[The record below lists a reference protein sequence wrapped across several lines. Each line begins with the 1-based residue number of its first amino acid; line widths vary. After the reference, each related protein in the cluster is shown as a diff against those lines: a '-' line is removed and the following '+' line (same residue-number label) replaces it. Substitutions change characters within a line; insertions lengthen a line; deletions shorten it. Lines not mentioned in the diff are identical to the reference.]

1 MKPKRAKLKSIKIKV
16 FYFFNFFFQL
26 CSIFTSHTL
35 MIKASYKHVTAIP
48 NFTTLYSRFSFVSSL
63 FDIYIHTFEHTNSL
77 SLSLSLS
84 LSHTHTHTHTLPPL
98 PLSHTPSLP
107 PSLTHTQ
114 RMCGKSSTAPCHSP
128 LRIMYRRP
136 VEPVETAYPLRATC
150 SSIRYQSYHTALHI
164 QFSMFLSGV
173 IS

>member
-63 FDIYIHTFEHTNSL
+63 FDIYIHTF
-77 SLSLSLS
+77 LSLS
-84 LSHTHTHTHTLPPL
+84 LSHTHTHTHSPP
-98 PLSHTPSLP
+98 S
-107 PSLTHTQ
+107 PSLTHTLSPSLSHTHTADVRQ
-114 RMCGKSSTAPCHSP
+114 IIHSSLPQS
-128 LRIMYRRP
+128 IENY
-136 VEPVETAYPLRATC
+136 VQETGRAGRDGLPATC
-150 SSIRYQSYHTALHI
+150 HLLIDKVPIIPHSTTHTVLNV
-164 QFSMFLSGV
+164 S
-173 IS
+173 